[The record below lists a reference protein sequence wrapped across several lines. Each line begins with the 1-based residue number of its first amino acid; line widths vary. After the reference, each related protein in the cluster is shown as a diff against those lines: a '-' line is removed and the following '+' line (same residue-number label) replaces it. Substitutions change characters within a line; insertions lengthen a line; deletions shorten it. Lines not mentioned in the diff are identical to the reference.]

1 MGEVYKARDT
11 RLDRTVAIKV
21 LPAHLADDAE
31 FRERFEQEAKSISQL
46 AHPNICTLHDIG
58 QVADVHFLVLEF
70 LEGETLAD
78 RLARGPLPVT
88 TALRIASEIAS
99 ALNQAHRLGI
109 VHRDLKP
116 GNVFLSS
123 RGPGSTRSQPTA
135 VAGTGRGRHA
145 DEHLIAKLLDFGLA
159 KVAAPA
165 AVSNNAVTAAVT
177 AAGPLT
183 ARGTILGT
191 MQYMSPEQIE
201 GADADARTDIFA
213 FGAVL
218 FEMLTGRKAFQG
230 KSETSLL
237 AAILNEDPPTLNEIQ
252 NAVPPALDY
261 LVRACLAKDPD
272 ARVQTAHD
280 IWLQLK
286 WIAEGGSGTGMAVT
300 PDRSRPRRERAIWA
314 AVLIAVA
321 TLAATA
327 AWRLKP
333 STMVPRV
340 VARFQYPLPETQ
352 TFTGFGRHVVA
363 ISPDGTKLVYVANRQ
378 LYLRELNRLESEPI
392 RGTLE
397 APAAP
402 LEPVFSPDGQSV
414 AYFTTV
420 SGGMVVKRVPI
431 AGGTPIILGRVSGGP
446 LGVTWRNH
454 TIAFGRGAAG
464 IEALPDTGGEA
475 RTIASVDAKTERA
488 VQPELLDGGQY
499 VVFAVP
505 TPLDTGRESATGEG
519 PIVVQPLAGGARKVL
534 VPVGANPRV
543 LSSGQLVYL
552 HDRTI
557 FGIPFDARRVEVT
570 GDPVALVENVT
581 QTGASS
587 AGQFGVSQTGSLV
600 YVTAGSMDP
609 QRSLVWVDRQ
619 GQEQTLPA
627 AANSYQQP
635 RISPDGGRFV
645 VSDSANIWIWS
656 FASETLMRLTNDA
669 AVHYNPAW
677 TPDGRRVV
685 YDSNDGR
692 GTQILRKAAD
702 GTGAAE
708 VVAPAP
714 AGFPEIVSPDE
725 KYLVYHVGQRISMLL
740 PMNPRGPA
748 RRLLPDVKGQVSD
761 AEISPNG
768 RWIAY
773 ESDESGRFDIYV
785 RPFPDVDTGR
795 WQISSS
801 GGTHPLWS
809 RSGRELFFIA
819 GDGMMTSVPIRPG
832 SAFAHERPV
841 GLFPAGQ
848 YYVNVARN
856 YDVSSDGKRFLF
868 VKTSTGTRQSIIVVS
883 HWIDEVR
890 ARMTRK
896 D

>member
-1 MGEVYKARDT
+1 
-11 RLDRTVAIKV
+11 VAIKV

-31 FRERFEQEAKSISQL
+31 FRERFEQEARSISQL

-99 ALNQAHRLGI
+99 ALDQAHRLGI

-116 GNVFLSS
+116 GNIFLSS
-123 RGPGSTRSQPTA
+123 RGPGSTRSQHTA
-135 VAGTGRGRHA
+135 VARTGRGRHA
-145 DEHLIAKLLDFGLA
+145 DEHLIAKRLDFGLA

-165 AVSNNAVTAAVT
+165 AVSTYAVTAAVT

-191 MQYMSPEQIE
+191 MQYMAPEQIE

-237 AAILNEDPPTLNEIQ
+237 AAILNEDPPTMNEIR

-286 WIAEGGSGTGMAVT
+286 WIAEGGSGAGVAVT

-314 AVLIAVA
+314 AALIAVA
-321 TLAATA
+321 ALAAAA

-352 TFTGFGRHVVA
+352 TFTSTGRHVVA
-363 ISPDGTKLVYVANRQ
+363 ISPDGTKLVYAANRQ

-397 APAAP
+397 EPSSP
-402 LEPVFSPDGQSV
+402 MEPVFSPDGQSV
-414 AYFTTV
+414 AYFTPE
-420 SGGMVVKRVPI
+420 SGGTVVKRAPI

-446 LGVTWRNH
+446 LGITWRNR

-488 VQPELLDGGQY
+488 VQPELLRLTLDRRGAREDDQEGLRLPR
-499 VVFAVP
+499 VTWSIPSLP
-505 TPLDTGRESATGEG
+505 TSDFMSSPSRHGSLHGLRTPGIRTSPEKAPHHIRDRFCRR
-519 PIVVQPLAGGARKVL
+519 PLAVRAVERARQHLNV
-534 VPVGANPRV
+534 RV
-543 LSSGQLVYL
+543 
-552 HDRTI
+552 RK
-557 FGIPFDARRVEVT
+557 
-570 GDPVALVENVT
+570 
-581 QTGASS
+581 
-587 AGQFGVSQTGSLV
+587 
-600 YVTAGSMDP
+600 
-609 QRSLVWVDRQ
+609 
-619 GQEQTLPA
+619 
-627 AANSYQQP
+627 
-635 RISPDGGRFV
+635 
-645 VSDSANIWIWS
+645 
-656 FASETLMRLTNDA
+656 
-669 AVHYNPAW
+669 
-677 TPDGRRVV
+677 
-685 YDSNDGR
+685 R
-692 GTQILRKAAD
+692 GTQRVEFSGLGPRIPLSMNQQNWRSNVRQPSVVEIRLAVASRVRQMKPGFAIDREQRPPAASMIDLERLRDA
-702 GTGAAE
+702 AAE
-708 VVAPAP
+708 LFGPVAHGLEEPARSGLP
-714 AGFPEIVSPDE
+714 PEEVRRLRDDPIHPIGRHQPDFEGDHGAVAVSPERDAPQPQGVE
-725 KYLVYHVGQRISMLL
+725 HGERFFCRALVKIC
-740 PMNPRGPA
+740 
-748 RRLLPDVKGQVSD
+748 
-761 AEISPNG
+761 
-768 RWIAY
+768 W
-773 ESDESGRFDIYV
+773 
-785 RPFPDVDTGR
+785 
-795 WQISSS
+795 
-801 GGTHPLWS
+801 
-809 RSGRELFFIA
+809 
-819 GDGMMTSVPIRPG
+819 
-832 SAFAHERPV
+832 
-841 GLFPAGQ
+841 
-848 YYVNVARN
+848 
-856 YDVSSDGKRFLF
+856 
-868 VKTSTGTRQSIIVVS
+868 
-883 HWIDEVR
+883 
-890 ARMTRK
+890 
-896 D
+896 